1 MAGVTPKQAV
11 PMFTDKLVRLAD
23 HIDSKLRDTSNHAT
37 IIYILARDQAFF
49 KALLFSGD
57 RPGDLSQVKTQE
69 ILRFPNNDGLLFNHT
84 WGKTLRGGSSNLF
97 GIKRCQNTKF
107 AP

>member
-23 HIDSKLRDTSNHAT
+23 HIDSKLRDTSNDAT
-37 IIYILARDQAFF
+37 TIYILARDQAFF
-49 KALLFSGD
+49 KARLFSGD

-69 ILRFPNNDGLLFNHT
+69 IL
-84 WGKTLRGGSSNLF
+84 
-97 GIKRCQNTKF
+97 
-107 AP
+107 